1 MNYQQHAISG
11 FSWQTLQ
18 KILILSLGF
27 AKIIILARI
36 LSPHDFGLFSLV
48 MIALGTTE
56 SLTQTGVNITL
67 VQSKQDIKYFLNSAW
82 VIAIIRGLVIASLMA
97 LAANVLVNYYQEP
110 ELFGLVLIASL
121 VPLIKGFINPAIA
134 KWQKHFD
141 FRTDSF
147 YQMLRF
153 SVEIAAQIT
162 LSFYLRSV
170 WGLVLGVLVSAVFEV
185 ALSFLMCRERPVF
198 HYLRSRGEEILK
210 NARWLSIS
218 SVLHYLGDN
227 IDDFIIGKLL
237 GTHALGI
244 YHNGYALSHKSNYE
258 FAKSAHHSLMPVFSK
273 IDRRKEKAR
282 LRRAFSRSF
291 WSLAGLVTLL
301 SLPLFLFPEPLIRI
315 LLGEQWL
322 EAASIL
328 PVLVLAGLIHALVN
342 LGYALIVAKKQYFYL
357 NGHLFISLALLIVG
371 IVVGN
376 HYYGLLGAVWGIVIS
391 RILSAPIVLWGVRK
405 CLA

>member
-1 MNYQQHAISG
+1 MLSG
-11 FSWQTLQ
+11 FSWQTVQ
-18 KILILSLGF
+18 KALIFGLGF
-27 AKIIILARI
+27 VKIIILARI
-36 LSPHDFGLFSLV
+36 LSPQDFGLFSLV

-82 VIAIIRGLVIASLMA
+82 VIAIIRGLVIAALMA
-97 LAANVLVNYYQEP
+97 LAANLLASYYQEP
-110 ELFGLVLIASL
+110 ELLGLVLIASL

-141 FRTDSF
+141 FRTDSL

-153 SVEIAAQIT
+153 SVEIIAQIG
-162 LSFYLRSV
+162 LSFYLQSA
-170 WGLVLGVLVSAVFEV
+170 WGLVLGVLVAAVFEV
-185 ALSFLMCRERPVF
+185 GLSFAMCQEKPVF
-198 HYLRSRGEEILK
+198 HYLRSRGEEILR

-218 SVLHYLGDN
+218 SALHYLGDN

-237 GTHALGI
+237 GTHTLGI

-273 IDRRKEKAR
+273 IDQRTEKAR
-282 LRRAFSRSF
+282 LRKAFYRSF
-291 WSLAGLVTLL
+291 WSLAMLVSLI
-301 SLPLFLFPEPLIRI
+301 SLPLFIFPEWLIRV

-328 PVLVLAGLIHALVN
+328 PVLVFAGLIHALVN
-342 LGYALIVAKKQYFYL
+342 VGYALIVAKKQYRYL
-357 NGHLFISLALLIVG
+357 NSHLLISLLLLVG
-371 IVVGN
+371 GIMLGS
-376 HYYGLLGAVWGIVIS
+376 HYYGLLGAVWGIAIS
-391 RILSAPIVLWGVRK
+391 RILSAPIVFLGVRK